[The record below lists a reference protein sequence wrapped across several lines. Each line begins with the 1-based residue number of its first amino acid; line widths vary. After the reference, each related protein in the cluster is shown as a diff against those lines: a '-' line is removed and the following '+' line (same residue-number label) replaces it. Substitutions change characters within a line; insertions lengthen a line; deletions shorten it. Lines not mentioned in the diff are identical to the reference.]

1 MNWRTLLLIIVAII
15 SATYSLHA
23 FHSHREEGYR
33 EDGWDAWQSSN
44 GTMDDD
50 AVRSYKKITRV
61 PKRNRTYTDEFILDQ
76 ILNTNLPNSAE
87 PGGRAG
93 GAVTAAGV
101 GSDTSLDTLVLL
113 KNSPQLRFPGI
124 TRNHPSRAIHPLFVL
139 DRIEARFEGIPG
151 VETRDWIQ
159 NCRKEY
165 VDNARRTVPENTD
178 DDEMTPQKKKE
189 RVLDAGVSYTSDPQ
203 NVHDNAAN
211 ISFRKTLQRLKWD
224 RGGDNTVSQKEVA
237 QSIEECMEY
246 IENGGARDENDK
258 GMLRSALNRI
268 AQGNSSTTFNDNED
282 RIFATV
288 WDRTKNP
295 TNVATKRS
303 DLIKLAVLDALRD
316 MVSDKGDLVC
326 INGRCGRLL
335 DSLTLVDHDKDMGN
349 ARTVEIVRNEIFE
362 KSKVVLNE
370 CITEAANSNRA
381 YMKAIAQEYTDP
393 LSNGIDDSPAA
404 ETAKSDFERNLIERV
419 SVMIDGYRTTVS
431 PKELENIR
439 DYCLAAV
446 AA

>member
-1 MNWRTLLLIIVAII
+1 MNWRTILLILVAII

-44 GTMDDD
+44 GTMDDE

-87 PGGRAG
+87 PGSRAG
-93 GAVTAAGV
+93 AVAVAED
-101 GSDTSLDTLVLL
+101 GSDTCMDTLALL
-113 KNSPQLRFPGI
+113 NDSPQVRFPG
-124 TRNHPSRAIHPLFVL
+124 TTPNRPNRALHPLFVL

-151 VETRDWIQ
+151 VETRDLIQ
-159 NCRKEY
+159 RCRKEY
-165 VDNARRTVPENTD
+165 VDNARRTVPENTE
-178 DDEMTPQKKKE
+178 DDETTPQKAKE

-258 GMLRSALNRI
+258 GMLRLALNRI
-268 AQGNSSTTFNDNED
+268 AQGHSSTTFNDSED

-288 WDRTKNP
+288 WDRTKTP

-303 DLIKLAVLDALRD
+303 DLIKLAILDAMRD
-316 MVSDKGDLVC
+316 MVDGGNLVC

-335 DSLTLVDHDKDMGN
+335 DSLTLVDHDKDLGN
-349 ARTVEIVRNEIFE
+349 ARTVEMVRNEIIE
-362 KSKVVLNE
+362 KSKVVLSE
-370 CITEAANSNRA
+370 CIAEAANSNRA

-393 LSNGIDDSPAA
+393 LSNAIDESPAA
-404 ETAKSDFERNLIERV
+404 ETAKSDFERNLNERV
-419 SVMIDGYRTTVS
+419 SVMIDGYRTDVS